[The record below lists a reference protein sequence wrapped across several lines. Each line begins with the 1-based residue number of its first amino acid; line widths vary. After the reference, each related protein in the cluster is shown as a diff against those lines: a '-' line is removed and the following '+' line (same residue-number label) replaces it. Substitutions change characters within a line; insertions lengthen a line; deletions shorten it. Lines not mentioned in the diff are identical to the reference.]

1 MVCLAVGTDVDCKGT
16 GSKED
21 GCGEGGG
28 RRVCDV
34 KAGEGG
40 CRKKRHRGIVEN
52 WRRLC
57 NRNGEG
63 NSGANNHLRTFHLG
77 HHRTIVLNFG
87 NQDLPHV
94 FVRSGISRNRVGSKK
109 YQN

>member
-40 CRKKRHRGIVEN
+40 CRKNGI
-52 WRRLC
+52 
-57 NRNGEG
+57 
-63 NSGANNHLRTFHLG
+63 GAL
-77 HHRTIVLNFG
+77 
-87 NQDLPHV
+87 
-94 FVRSGISRNRVGSKK
+94 
-109 YQN
+109 